1 MEFRQSK
8 EHEVGAWDIANVK
21 LRSRGTIQPT
31 IGAPGGRFVKGGD
44 EISRPQFYRE
54 DSCLMN
60 LFLEWA
66 HNVDGKSRLKT
77 NRDQLNHAA
86 LYKLATEKNLINDR
100 KVAQAMAD
108 RGKSH

>member
-1 MEFRQSK
+1 M
-8 EHEVGAWDIANVK
+8 
-21 LRSRGTIQPT
+21 
-31 IGAPGGRFVKGGD
+31 KGGD

-60 LFLEWA
+60 LFLKWA

-86 LYKLATEKNLINDR
+86 LYKLATEKNLIDDMPGD
-100 KVAQAMAD
+100 VTLYEAETMAD